1 MQSVEGMRG
10 VFQQEMQS
18 LKAERSQ
25 LREALHDV
33 KWAASQAAGPH
44 QAAVSLCYC
53 WCLVFRLV
61 SHVSCVS
68 WFMFTLLEACSQH
81 KWAAN
86 VAASQ
91 AVGGLARSSL
101 TTGSQAADV
110 AQDADRQTDRSTGVG
125 TITASQQSCS
135 QCVTKQIMKS

>member
-44 QAAVSLCYC
+44 QAAVSLCQWCC
-53 WCLVFRLV
+53 WVELALILICVLHVGCYLKSLRSASVQPIRQLV
-61 SHVSCVS
+61 
-68 WFMFTLLEACSQH
+68 
-81 KWAAN
+81 N
-86 VAASQ
+86 
-91 AVGGLARSSL
+91 LAKSSL
-101 TTGSQAADV
+101 QQTGT
-110 AQDADRQTDRSTGVG
+110 RCCMLGKQTDRHIHKGSPPAG
-125 TITASQQSCS
+125 SQQDC
-135 QCVTKQIMKS
+135 T

>member
-1 MQSVEGMRG
+1 MRG

-53 WCLVFRLV
+53 WCLVFGLV
-61 SHVSCVS
+61 LHVSCVS
-68 WFMFTLLEACSQH
+68 
-81 KWAAN
+81 
-86 VAASQ
+86 
-91 AVGGLARSSL
+91 
-101 TTGSQAADV
+101 
-110 AQDADRQTDRSTGVG
+110 
-125 TITASQQSCS
+125 
-135 QCVTKQIMKS
+135 